1 MKLTKN
7 IGFLGICTSL
17 LLSSCVKDLDVKP
30 LDKTVISS
38 GTVYDIPGAYY
49 NVLGKCYGS
58 FTLTGNQ
65 GPAGVG
71 DVAGIDEGT
80 SGFNRLLFYLQEL
93 TTDEAIVQQGWSD
106 PGLQDLHPFVWSSDN
121 VLVKGM
127 YYRLYYIVNLTNELI
142 NHTSGKG
149 ALSSDVKENLPL
161 FNAEARFLRAFAYY
175 NLMDL
180 YGNVPFVTEKDKVGA
195 FSPKQIQRA
204 DLFKYVE
211 NELLALEKE
220 NLLPVKPAEYGR
232 VGMASVHFLLARL
245 YLNAKVY
252 TGTERN
258 SDCISYSSKVISD
271 GYSLS
276 KKYSNIFLADN
287 DKNAEII
294 FALPQDGIQTQTY
307 GGTTMLTNAAY
318 GGSVPNGAWGAGSW
332 GGFRTTE
339 AFVKKFYADPKNPTA
354 TELLDERAKST
365 NSTAVDEMFWSKGQ
379 SLPVSSNKDFSDG
392 WAVVK
397 FKNVTSAGVV
407 GKHNTFSDVD
417 FPMFRLADAYLM
429 YAEAV
434 VNGGQGGS
442 RATAL
447 KYVNDLRGRA
457 NAATISDSQLT
468 PQFILDERGR
478 ELFWECTRR
487 TDLIRFGLYTSA
499 KYLWEFKGGIPAG
512 VEVHEKFNIFPI
524 PASDISANPNL
535 TQNKWY

>member
-1 MKLTKN
+1 MKLIKN
-7 IGFLGICTSL
+7 IGFLGICTAFFM
-17 LLSSCVKDLDVKP
+17 SSCVKDLDVKP

-58 FTLTGNQ
+58 FMLTGNQ

-93 TTDEAIVQQGWSD
+93 TTDEAIVQQGWKD

-121 VLVKGM
+121 IIVKGM

-142 NHTSGKG
+142 NHTAGKS
-149 ALSSDVKENLPL
+149 ALSSGVTENLPL

-175 NLMDL
+175 NLMDQF
-180 YGNVPFVTEKDKVGA
+180 GNVPFVTEKDKIGA
-195 FSPKQIQRA
+195 FFPQQIQRG
-204 DLFKYVE
+204 DLFKYIE
-211 NELLALEKE
+211 SELLSLEKD
-220 NLLPVKPAEYGR
+220 NVLPVKPVEYGR
-232 VGMASVHFLLARL
+232 VGLSSVHFLLAKM

-252 TGTERN
+252 TGAERS
-258 SDCISYSSKVISD
+258 SDCIAYANKVISD

-276 KKYSNIFLADN
+276 QKYCNIFLADN
-287 DKNAEII
+287 DRNSEII

-307 GGTTMLTNAAY
+307 GGTTLLTNAAY
-318 GGSVPNGAWGAGSW
+318 GGSVPNGAWGAQSW

-339 AFVKKFYADPKNPTA
+339 AFVKKFYADPANPTSI
-354 TELLDERAKST
+354 EKLDERAKAT
-365 NSTAVDEMFWSKGQ
+365 NTSSVDEMFWTKGQ

-397 FKNVTSAGVV
+397 YKNVSSSGVL
-407 GKHNTFSDVD
+407 GKSNAFSDID

-434 VNGGQGGS
+434 INGGQGGT

-447 KYVNDLRGRA
+447 KYVNDLRSRCSA
-457 NAATISDSQLT
+457 PAINDAQLT

-487 TDLIRFGLYTSA
+487 TDLIRFNKYTTNA
-499 KYLWEFKGGIPAG
+499 YMWEFKGGVPSG
-512 VEVHEKFNIFPI
+512 VAVDDKYNVFPL

-535 TQNKWY
+535 KQNQGY